1 MYLSNTHDLLMSRTV
16 PIMNGYSKIL
26 YNVGQ
31 TRNRGY
37 RTDAHS
43 QNIRKKDFRWETDF
57 TFSLNRDQIVALRGD
72 GKDDINNKWF
82 IGQPLSVYYD
92 WNMIGIWQEGR
103 RVHLHRQ
110 GRQGGGPSDGSHAR
124 RRQIGGC

>member
-31 TRNRGY
+31 TRNKGIEL
-37 RTDAHS
+37 TLHS

-72 GKDDINNKWF
+72 GKDAK
-82 IGQPLSVYYD
+82 
-92 WNMIGIWQEGR
+92 
-103 RVHLHRQ
+103 
-110 GRQGGGPSDGSHAR
+110 
-124 RRQIGGC
+124 